1 MNRRSF
7 FQTALTTLGVLG
19 MAKVFKM
26 ETAFAAPKKA
36 AAKGGAKGVQA
47 TEESLK
53 GLPKAS
59 GVTDANFW
67 KQGDKI
73 ATVQSYCDASIDK
86 NKACGDKRQP
96 GQFCGS
102 CTFLQERANYEGN
115 VVGKCQLIPPQPPKT
130 HVRGNNY
137 CQSYVANAANK
148 YEIKA

>member
-7 FQTALTTLGVLG
+7 FQTALTTFGVLG
-19 MAKVFKM
+19 MARVFKM
-26 ETAFAAPKKA
+26 ETAFAAPKK
-36 AAKGGAKGVQA
+36 GGKAVAA

-59 GVTDANFW
+59 GITAANFW
-67 KQGDKI
+67 NEGDKI
-73 ATVQSYCDASIDK
+73 ATVQNYCDAAIPN
-86 NKACGDKRQP
+86 NKTCGDKRQP

-102 CTFLQERANYEGN
+102 CTFFQDRAVYEGN
-115 VVGKCQLIPPQPPKT
+115 VIGKCQLIPPQPPKT

-148 YEIKA
+148 YDLKG